1 MSEPAAKAMSP
12 GFVVLLLALLLG
24 IQPVT
29 TDVYLPAL
37 PAMQADLRAAMAEV
51 QLTFAALLLAFGV
64 SQLVWGPLSDRFG
77 RRPVLL
83 VGMGGYVLASL
94 ACVVAPDMELL
105 VLARIAQGAFMG
117 AAVMCARAIVRD
129 LYHPLEGARM
139 MSRGL
144 TGLGVIAIACAPLGS
159 AVTEWVHWRA
169 ALLVLA
175 LFGIGTFAF
184 IALRFKET
192 IPQRNPR
199 ALVPGTMLR
208 AWSQIARHPTF
219 LTYSLLSTASYV
231 ALFSFLAGSSF
242 VLIGTLGIS
251 KLAYGG
257 FMATQSVI
265 YILGT
270 VACRRMLVR
279 LGIRRS
285 VFVAGF
291 VTFTAGALMG
301 GLAWFGWGQTWYG
314 PWAVMLPQAIFIL
327 AHGVHQPVGQSGTV
341 SPFPQ
346 MAGAASALNGFIM
359 MAAAFGVGLW
369 LGQAMDGT
377 PRPMAAAH
385 FVWCTVIAV
394 TAWTLVQKY
403 GEPPEHG

>member
-1 MSEPAAKAMSP
+1 MSP
-12 GFVVLLLALLLG
+12 AIVVVLLALLLG

-83 VGMGGYVLASL
+83 IGMGGYVLASL
-94 ACVVAPDMELL
+94 ACVAAPSMELL

-301 GLAWFGWGQTWYG
+301 GLAWFGWGQPWYG
-314 PWAVMLPQAIFIL
+314 PWAVMLPQAIFIV

>member
-1 MSEPAAKAMSP
+1 M
-12 GFVVLLLALLLG
+12 
-24 IQPVT
+24 
-29 TDVYLPAL
+29 
-37 PAMQADLRAAMAEV
+37 
-51 QLTFAALLLAFGV
+51 
-64 SQLVWGPLSDRFG
+64 
-77 RRPVLL
+77 
-83 VGMGGYVLASL
+83 
-94 ACVVAPDMELL
+94 
-105 VLARIAQGAFMG
+105 
-117 AAVMCARAIVRD
+117 
-129 LYHPLEGARM
+129 
-139 MSRGL
+139 
-144 TGLGVIAIACAPLGS
+144 
-159 AVTEWVHWRA
+159 HWRA

-314 PWAVMLPQAIFIL
+314 PWAVMLPQAIFIV

>member
-1 MSEPAAKAMSP
+1 MSP
-12 GFVVLLLALLLG
+12 TTVVVLLALLLG

-129 LYHPLEGARM
+129 LYQPLEGARM

-159 AVTEWVHWRA
+159 AMTEWVHWRA

-291 VTFTAGALMG
+291 ITFTAGALMG

-314 PWAVMLPQAIFIL
+314 PWAVMLPQAIFIV

-385 FVWCTVIAV
+385 FVWCTVIAL

>member
-1 MSEPAAKAMSP
+1 MSP
-12 GFVVLLLALLLG
+12 AIVVVLLALLLG

-129 LYHPLEGARM
+129 LYQPLEGARM

-192 IPQRNPR
+192 NPQRYPR
-199 ALVPGTMLR
+199 ALVAGTMLR

-301 GLAWFGWGQTWYG
+301 GLAWFGWGQPWYG
-314 PWAVMLPQAIFIL
+314 PWAVMLPQAIFIV

>member
-1 MSEPAAKAMSP
+1 MSP
-12 GFVVLLLALLLG
+12 AIVVVLLALLLG

-83 VGMGGYVLASL
+83 IGMGGYVLASL
-94 ACVVAPDMELL
+94 ACVAAPDMELL

-129 LYHPLEGARM
+129 LYQPLEGARM

-314 PWAVMLPQAIFIL
+314 PWAVMLPQAIFIV

-385 FVWCTVIAV
+385 FVWCTVIAL

>member
-1 MSEPAAKAMSP
+1 MSP
-12 GFVVLLLALLLG
+12 AIVVVLLALLLG

-83 VGMGGYVLASL
+83 IGMGGYVLASL
-94 ACVVAPDMELL
+94 ACVAAPSMELL

-129 LYHPLEGARM
+129 LYQPLEGARM

-291 VTFTAGALMG
+291 ITFTAGALMG

-314 PWAVMLPQAIFIL
+314 PWAVMLPQAIFIV

-385 FVWCTVIAV
+385 FVWCTVIAL

>member
-1 MSEPAAKAMSP
+1 MSP
-12 GFVVLLLALLLG
+12 AIVVVLLALLLG

-83 VGMGGYVLASL
+83 IGMGGYVLASL
-94 ACVVAPDMELL
+94 ACVAAPDMELL

-129 LYHPLEGARM
+129 LYQPLEGARM

-314 PWAVMLPQAIFIL
+314 PWAVMLPQAIFIV

>member
-1 MSEPAAKAMSP
+1 MSP
-12 GFVVLLLALLLG
+12 TTVVVLLALLLG

-129 LYHPLEGARM
+129 LYQPLEGARM

>member
-1 MSEPAAKAMSP
+1 MSP
-12 GFVVLLLALLLG
+12 TTVVVLLALLLG

-83 VGMGGYVLASL
+83 IGMGGYVLASL
-94 ACVVAPDMELL
+94 ACVAAPDMELL

-129 LYHPLEGARM
+129 LYQPLEGARM

>member
-1 MSEPAAKAMSP
+1 MSP
-12 GFVVLLLALLLG
+12 TTVVVLLALLLG

-83 VGMGGYVLASL
+83 IGMGGYVLASL
-94 ACVVAPDMELL
+94 ACVAAPDMELL

-291 VTFTAGALMG
+291 ITFTAGALMG

-314 PWAVMLPQAIFIL
+314 PWAVMLPQAIFIV

-385 FVWCTVIAV
+385 FVWCTVIGL

>member
-1 MSEPAAKAMSP
+1 MSP
-12 GFVVLLLALLLG
+12 TTVVVLLALLLG

-314 PWAVMLPQAIFIL
+314 PWAVMLPQAIFIV

>member
-1 MSEPAAKAMSP
+1 MSP
-12 GFVVLLLALLLG
+12 AIVVVLLALLLG

-83 VGMGGYVLASL
+83 IGMGGYVLASL
-94 ACVVAPDMELL
+94 ACVAAPDMELL

-301 GLAWFGWGQTWYG
+301 GLAWFGWGQPWYG
-314 PWAVMLPQAIFIL
+314 PWAVMLPQAIFIV

-385 FVWCTVIAV
+385 FV
-394 TAWTLVQKY
+394 
-403 GEPPEHG
+403 E

>member
-1 MSEPAAKAMSP
+1 MSP
-12 GFVVLLLALLLG
+12 AIVVVLLALLLG

-83 VGMGGYVLASL
+83 IGMGGYVLASL
-94 ACVVAPDMELL
+94 ACVAAPSMELL

-129 LYHPLEGARM
+129 LYQPLEGARM

-314 PWAVMLPQAIFIL
+314 PWAVMLPQAIFIV

>member
-1 MSEPAAKAMSP
+1 MSP
-12 GFVVLLLALLLG
+12 AIVVVLLALLLG

-83 VGMGGYVLASL
+83 IGMGGYVLASL
-94 ACVVAPDMELL
+94 ACVAAPSMELL

-314 PWAVMLPQAIFIL
+314 PWAVMLPQAIFIV

>member
-1 MSEPAAKAMSP
+1 
-12 GFVVLLLALLLG
+12 
-24 IQPVT
+24 
-29 TDVYLPAL
+29 
-37 PAMQADLRAAMAEV
+37 
-51 QLTFAALLLAFGV
+51 
-64 SQLVWGPLSDRFG
+64 
-77 RRPVLL
+77 
-83 VGMGGYVLASL
+83 
-94 ACVVAPDMELL
+94 
-105 VLARIAQGAFMG
+105 MG

-129 LYHPLEGARM
+129 LYQPLEGARM

-291 VTFTAGALMG
+291 ITFTAGALMG

-314 PWAVMLPQAIFIL
+314 PWAVMLPQAIFIV

>member
-1 MSEPAAKAMSP
+1 MSP
-12 GFVVLLLALLLG
+12 TTVVVLLALLLG

>member
-1 MSEPAAKAMSP
+1 MSP
-12 GFVVLLLALLLG
+12 TTVVVLLALLLG

-129 LYHPLEGARM
+129 LYQPLEGARM

-159 AVTEWVHWRA
+159 AMTEWVHWRA

-314 PWAVMLPQAIFIL
+314 PWAVMLPQAIFIV

>member
-1 MSEPAAKAMSP
+1 MSP
-12 GFVVLLLALLLG
+12 AIVVVLLALLLG

-83 VGMGGYVLASL
+83 IGMGGYVLASL
-94 ACVVAPDMELL
+94 ACVAAPSMELL

-159 AVTEWVHWRA
+159 AMTEWVHWRA

-301 GLAWFGWGQTWYG
+301 GLAWFGWGQPWYG
-314 PWAVMLPQAIFIL
+314 PWAVMLPQAIFIV

-385 FVWCTVIAV
+385 FVWCTVIAL

>member
-1 MSEPAAKAMSP
+1 MSP
-12 GFVVLLLALLLG
+12 TTVVVLLALLLG

-129 LYHPLEGARM
+129 LYQPLEGARM

-369 LGQAMDGT
+369 LGQ
-377 PRPMAAAH
+377 
-385 FVWCTVIAV
+385 
-394 TAWTLVQKY
+394 
-403 GEPPEHG
+403 

>member
-1 MSEPAAKAMSP
+1 MSP
-12 GFVVLLLALLLG
+12 AIVVVLLALLLG

-77 RRPVLL
+77 RRPILL

-94 ACVVAPDMELL
+94 ACVAAPSMELL

-314 PWAVMLPQAIFIL
+314 PWAVMLPQAIFIV

-385 FVWCTVIAV
+385 FVWCTVIAL

>member
-1 MSEPAAKAMSP
+1 MSP
-12 GFVVLLLALLLG
+12 TTVVVLLALLLG

-129 LYHPLEGARM
+129 LYQPLEGARM

-301 GLAWFGWGQTWYG
+301 GLAWFGWGQPWYG
-314 PWAVMLPQAIFIL
+314 PWAVMLPQAIFIV

>member
-1 MSEPAAKAMSP
+1 MSP
-12 GFVVLLLALLLG
+12 AIVVVLLALLLG

-77 RRPVLL
+77 RRPILL

-94 ACVVAPDMELL
+94 ACVAAPSMELL

-159 AVTEWVHWRA
+159 AMTEWVHWRA

-301 GLAWFGWGQTWYG
+301 GLAWFGWGQPWYG
-314 PWAVMLPQAIFIL
+314 PWAVMLPQAIFIV

>member
-1 MSEPAAKAMSP
+1 MSP
-12 GFVVLLLALLLG
+12 TTVVVLLALLLG

-105 VLARIAQGAFMG
+105 VLERIAQGAFMG

-129 LYHPLEGARM
+129 LYQPLEGARM

>member
-1 MSEPAAKAMSP
+1 MSP
-12 GFVVLLLALLLG
+12 AIVVVLLALLLG

-77 RRPVLL
+77 RRPILL

-94 ACVVAPDMELL
+94 ACVAAPDMELL

-314 PWAVMLPQAIFIL
+314 PWAVMLPQAIFIV

>member
-1 MSEPAAKAMSP
+1 MSP
-12 GFVVLLLALLLG
+12 AIVVVLLALLLG

-83 VGMGGYVLASL
+83 IGMGGYVLASL
-94 ACVVAPDMELL
+94 ACVAAPSMELL

-159 AVTEWVHWRA
+159 AMTEWVHWRA

-301 GLAWFGWGQTWYG
+301 GLAWFGWGQPWYG
-314 PWAVMLPQAIFIL
+314 PWAVMLPQAIFIV

>member
-1 MSEPAAKAMSP
+1 MSP
-12 GFVVLLLALLLG
+12 TTVVVLLALLLG

-83 VGMGGYVLASL
+83 IGMGGYVLASL
-94 ACVVAPDMELL
+94 ACVAAPSMELL

-314 PWAVMLPQAIFIL
+314 PWAVMLPQAIFIV

-385 FVWCTVIAV
+385 FVWCTVIAL

>member
-1 MSEPAAKAMSP
+1 MSP
-12 GFVVLLLALLLG
+12 TTVVVLLALLLG

-83 VGMGGYVLASL
+83 IGMGGYVLASL
-94 ACVVAPDMELL
+94 ACVAAPSMELL

-159 AVTEWVHWRA
+159 AMTEWVHWRA

-301 GLAWFGWGQTWYG
+301 GLAWFGWGQPWYG
-314 PWAVMLPQAIFIL
+314 PWAVMLPQAIFIV

-385 FVWCTVIAV
+385 FVWCTVIAL

>member
-1 MSEPAAKAMSP
+1 MSP
-12 GFVVLLLALLLG
+12 TTVVVLLALLLG

-129 LYHPLEGARM
+129 LYQPLEGARM

-301 GLAWFGWGQTWYG
+301 GLAWFGWGQPWYG
-314 PWAVMLPQAIFIL
+314 PWAVMLPQAIFIV

-385 FVWCTVIAV
+385 FVWCTVIAL

>member
-1 MSEPAAKAMSP
+1 MSP
-12 GFVVLLLALLLG
+12 AIVVVLLALLLG

-83 VGMGGYVLASL
+83 IGMGGYVLASL
-94 ACVVAPDMELL
+94 ACVAAPSMELL

-159 AVTEWVHWRA
+159 AMTEWVHWRA

-199 ALVPGTMLR
+199 ALVPGAMLR

-314 PWAVMLPQAIFIL
+314 PWAVMLPQAIFIV

>member
-1 MSEPAAKAMSP
+1 MSP
-12 GFVVLLLALLLG
+12 TTVVVLLALLLG

-83 VGMGGYVLASL
+83 IGMGGYVLASL
-94 ACVVAPDMELL
+94 ACVAAPDMELL

-129 LYHPLEGARM
+129 LYQPLEGARM

-199 ALVPGTMLR
+199 ALMPGTMLR

-314 PWAVMLPQAIFIL
+314 PWAVMLPQAIFIV

>member
-1 MSEPAAKAMSP
+1 MSP
-12 GFVVLLLALLLG
+12 AIVVVLLALLLG

-77 RRPVLL
+77 RRPILL

-94 ACVVAPDMELL
+94 ACVAAPSMELL

-314 PWAVMLPQAIFIL
+314 PWAVMLPQAIFIV

>member
-1 MSEPAAKAMSP
+1 MSP
-12 GFVVLLLALLLG
+12 ATVVVLLALLLG

-83 VGMGGYVLASL
+83 IGMGGYVLASL
-94 ACVVAPDMELL
+94 ACVAAPSMELL

-129 LYHPLEGARM
+129 LYQPLEGARM

-159 AVTEWVHWRA
+159 AMTEWVHWRA

-257 FMATQSVI
+257 FMAMQSVI

-314 PWAVMLPQAIFIL
+314 PWAVMLPQAIFIV

>member
-1 MSEPAAKAMSP
+1 MSP
-12 GFVVLLLALLLG
+12 AIVVVLLALLLG

-83 VGMGGYVLASL
+83 IGMGGYVLASL
-94 ACVVAPDMELL
+94 ACVAAPSMELL

-129 LYHPLEGARM
+129 LYQPLEGARM

-301 GLAWFGWGQTWYG
+301 GLAWFGWGQPWYG
-314 PWAVMLPQAIFIL
+314 PWAVMLPQAIFIV

-385 FVWCTVIAV
+385 FVWCTVIAL

>member
-1 MSEPAAKAMSP
+1 MSP
-12 GFVVLLLALLLG
+12 AIVVVLLALLLG

-77 RRPVLL
+77 RRPILL

-94 ACVVAPDMELL
+94 ACVAAPSMELL

-129 LYHPLEGARM
+129 LYQPLEGARM

-314 PWAVMLPQAIFIL
+314 PWAVMLPQAIFIV

>member
-1 MSEPAAKAMSP
+1 MSP
-12 GFVVLLLALLLG
+12 AIVVVLLALLLG

-129 LYHPLEGARM
+129 LYQPLEGARM

>member
-1 MSEPAAKAMSP
+1 MSP
-12 GFVVLLLALLLG
+12 AIVVVLLALLLG

-83 VGMGGYVLASL
+83 IGMGGYVLASL
-94 ACVVAPDMELL
+94 ACVAAPDMELL

-291 VTFTAGALMG
+291 ITFTAGALMG

-314 PWAVMLPQAIFIL
+314 PWAVMLPQAIFIV

>member
-1 MSEPAAKAMSP
+1 MSP
-12 GFVVLLLALLLG
+12 TTVVVLLALLLG

-83 VGMGGYVLASL
+83 IGMGGYVLASL
-94 ACVVAPDMELL
+94 ACVAAPDMELL

-301 GLAWFGWGQTWYG
+301 GLAWFGWGQPWYG
-314 PWAVMLPQAIFIL
+314 PWAVMLPQAIFIV

>member
-1 MSEPAAKAMSP
+1 MSP
-12 GFVVLLLALLLG
+12 AIVVVLLALLLG

>member
-1 MSEPAAKAMSP
+1 MSP
-12 GFVVLLLALLLG
+12 TTVVVLLALLLG

-129 LYHPLEGARM
+129 LYQPLEGARM

-314 PWAVMLPQAIFIL
+314 PWAVMLPQAIFIV

>member
-1 MSEPAAKAMSP
+1 MSP
-12 GFVVLLLALLLG
+12 AIVVVLLALLLG

-94 ACVVAPDMELL
+94 ACVAAPDMELL

-129 LYHPLEGARM
+129 LYQPLEGARM